1 MTGWRLRVVTV
12 NQFTERIIFVE
23 YKPSLEIV
31 FDFHTICK
39 KNIYIYLPGLIN
51 DPFSLKR
58 HIVIILFERWQLV
71 EIDVYR
77 CISGLYLNTAV
88 LMSRIRVD
96 LISWNN
102 RLIIL

>member
-1 MTGWRLRVVTV
+1 MEAPCRNSEPIHRQNNFRGIRAWKSCSI
-12 NQFTERIIFVE
+12 FTRYV
-23 YKPSLEIV
+23 
-31 FDFHTICK
+31 
-39 KNIYIYLPGLIN
+39 KNIYTYICSQRLIN

-58 HIVIILFERWQLV
+58 RIVIILFERWQPV

-102 RLIIL
+102 RLITL